1 MAGRTTSGSAS
12 YHDGAPTA
20 ASAVCVNGKSAT
32 RTALCSRT
40 AEAATGSAWRQ
51 AAAPVASSSTM
62 AARMG
67 DARVAAAMLLHKERV
82 WIGNQ
87 GTCRG
92 RARSSGLWPCVARPD
107 NGLGLVQVE
116 LDLLGT
122 CIST

>member
-1 MAGRTTSGSAS
+1 VDVLLQQQLDHEGAVMAGRTTSGSAS

-67 DARVAAAMLLHKERV
+67 DARVAAAMLLHKEEFGSATRV
-82 WIGNQ
+82 LVGAAQ
-87 GTCRG
+87 DPLDFG
-92 RARSSGLWPCVARPD
+92 RAL
-107 NGLGLVQVE
+107 
-116 LDLLGT
+116 LDL
-122 CIST
+122 IMDWA